1 MHMSGLYCVCTSL
14 MQGPVGWGM
23 TPLAVQNGCSGQ
35 ATDKGGHPLRTGM
48 HGEKG
53 QVCVERE
60 MPSLL
65 SSLFEG
71 SVLIIWLRDPY

>member
-1 MHMSGLYCVCTSL
+1 
-14 MQGPVGWGM
+14 
-23 TPLAVQNGCSGQ
+23 
-35 ATDKGGHPLRTGM
+35 M